1 MKRISIIL
9 GSIILVIVGILAI
22 IKQDQE
28 QILVEENTKNENTSL
43 VFMLQEDDGTYSKS
57 GLMSSF

>member
-1 MKRISIIL
+1 MKRISILL
-9 GSIILVIVGILAI
+9 GCIVLVIVGIFAI
-22 IKQDQE
+22 TNQDQE